1 MVIKE
6 GRITEGIMTRIIKD
20 FGTVLIMDFVGKQT
34 ICSIFNSK
42 LILEKKNWKNE
53 KKIPNILQFKSNRIK
68 KIFLEVKEF

>member
-42 LILEKKNWKNE
+42 LILEKKIGRTKR
-53 KKIPNILQFKSNRIK
+53 KFRIFYSLNPIELK
-68 KIFLEVKEF
+68 RFFSK